1 MRDTVKYTILCEET
15 KDTEVYYHSIG
26 EDLKGYLSGMSIEE
40 ILETAEKINPCSC
53 GGEAELH
60 EFEGMGDGDYII
72 CCKKCN
78 RNLTRSPYDVDIR
91 SWDELLDA
99 CIRDWNA
106 GVVTEDIQKRNE
118 AEHERLR
125 LREEDLVWKP
135 LYPNN
140 MPGNGQHGFYS
151 LFFCRKD
158 DAIYACKW
166 TIEYQYEETEPMS
179 QHSEAPIEAYNLFMA
194 RYFKVQGPLNY
205 PEPSEDLDWREK
217 EGITFSACGVN
228 SYGDFVRSYRTLEE
242 AKKGA
247 VGRCGWQGLNR
258 DTILR
263 EEEYK
268 GKTAEE
274 LL

>member
-1 MRDTVKYTILCEET
+1 MCDTIKYTILYEET

-26 EDLKGYLSGMSIEE
+26 EDLRGYLSGMKVEE
-40 ILETAEKINPCSC
+40 ILKTAGKIGPCVC
-53 GGEAELH
+53 GGMAELH
-60 EFEGMGDGDYII
+60 EWEGMGDGDYII

-78 RNLTRSPYDVDIR
+78 RNLTRSPYDVDIQ
-91 SWDELLDA
+91 SWEELLDT

-106 GVVTEDIQKRNE
+106 GLMTEDIKKMNE
-118 AEHERLR
+118 AERERLQ

-140 MPGNGQHGFYS
+140 MTGNGQEGFYS
-151 LFFCRKD
+151 LIFKRD
-158 DAIYACKW
+158 GDRIYACKW

-179 QHSEAPIEAYNLFMA
+179 HISSAPIEAYNLFMA
-194 RYFKVQGPLNY
+194 RYFNVQGPLSY
-205 PEPSEDLDWREK
+205 PEPAKDLDWREK
-217 EGITFSACGVN
+217 EEITFSACGVN
-228 SYGDFVRSYRTLEE
+228 TYGDFVRSYRALEE

-247 VGRCGWQGLNR
+247 VARCGWQGLNR
-258 DTILR
+258 DTILC